1 MPDASRSGRKAVIAI
16 ILIATLFA
24 AIVGARTS
32 GPGTCTAPPRV
43 SGGPPAAPAIIP
55 P

>member
-16 ILIATLFA
+16 ILIAILFA

-32 GPGTCTAPPRV
+32 GPGTCTAPPRA
-43 SGGPPAAPAIIP
+43 SSSAPAPPAVIP